1 MRIFSFFTIFAV
13 SMRKKKRNSST
24 LWVVAVLLVIAFAL
38 HSFSWQPEAQR
49 REKAVV
55 QQEQAKEIGASWT
68 TMPDSVVELCTAAPL
83 TKTPEIV
90 LQRTSY
96 VVSYN
101 KQTRCPNWV
110 AWQLTADHTDGELK
124 RMNNFHEDE
133 DCPRPR
139 ATLQDYK
146 GSGWSR
152 GHMCPA
158 GDNKWSREAMY
169 DSFSLVNV
177 CPQDSKHNSGVW
189 NSIEMDCRQWARKYG
204 EVFIVCG
211 PVWTKGKHQTI
222 GPNKVQVPEAFF
234 KVVLRLKP
242 KPAGFGF
249 ITRNNEGTKKRDLY
263 YNSIDQV
270 ERITGI
276 NFFPALPDD
285 IENEVEAKADVSD
298 WGLKN

>member
-24 LWVVAVLLVIAFAL
+24 LWVVAVLLVIVFAS

-68 TMPDSVVELCTAAPL
+68 TMPDSVVELCTVAPL
-83 TKTPEIV
+83 TKIPEIV

-139 ATLQDYK
+139 ATLLDYK

-189 NSIEMDCRQWARKYG
+189 NSMEMDCRQWARKYG

-276 NFFPALPDD
+276 DFFSALPDD
-285 IENEVEAKADVSD
+285 IEDEVEAKVNLKD
-298 WGLKN
+298 WR

>member
-1 MRIFSFFTIFAV
+1 M
-13 SMRKKKRNSST
+13 KKKRKHLSYVWIVT
-24 LWVVAVLLVIAFAL
+24 ILLVISFAM
-38 HSFSWQPEAQR
+38 HSFSLQPELSKCS
-49 REKAVV
+49 EEVIV
-55 QQEQAKEIGASWT
+55 QQEQDEEYDASRT
-68 TMPDSVVELCTAAPL
+68 TMPESVIELCTAAPL
-83 TKTPEIV
+83 TKMPEIV

-101 KQTRCPNWV
+101 RQTRCPNWV

-133 DCPRPR
+133 DCPIPR

-189 NSIEMDCRQWARKYG
+189 NSIEMDCRRWARKYG
-204 EVFIVCG
+204 DVFIACG

-242 KPAGFGF
+242 EPAGFGF

-276 NFFPALPDD
+276 DFFPALPDD
-285 IENEVEAKADVSD
+285 IEDEVEAKADISD
-298 WGLKN
+298 WR

>member
-1 MRIFSFFTIFAV
+1 
-13 SMRKKKRNSST
+13 MRKKKRNSST

-276 NFFPALPDD
+276 DFFPALPDD

>member
-13 SMRKKKRNSST
+13 SMRKKKQNSST

-55 QQEQAKEIGASWT
+55 QQEQAEEIGASWT

-83 TKTPEIV
+83 TKIPEIV

-189 NSIEMDCRQWARKYG
+189 NSMEMDCRQWARKYG

-242 KPAGFGF
+242 KPIGFGF

-276 NFFPALPDD
+276 DFFPALPDD
-285 IENEVEAKADVSD
+285 IENEVEAKADISD